1 MAVSRQRFGM
11 TNGEAK
17 VRRTLQ
23 FKFTLAGASDQLIA
37 MMKSTAPLYQMF
49 GDARV
54 RLLQNVD
61 DPSRFVQEIDY
72 ETPETMEANRQQI
85 ASDPRVQ
92 AYLQAWRAMFPGA
105 IEIDVYKEA

>member
-1 MAVSRQRFGM
+1 M

-23 FKFTLAGASDQLIA
+23 FKFTLTGASDQLIA

-49 GDARV
+49 GKARV

-61 DPSRFVQEIDY
+61 DPGRFVQEVDY
-72 ETPETMEANRQQI
+72 ETPEAMEINRQKI

-92 AYLQAWRAMFPGA
+92 AYLQAWRAMFPAGVE
-105 IEIDVYKEA
+105 IEVYKEM